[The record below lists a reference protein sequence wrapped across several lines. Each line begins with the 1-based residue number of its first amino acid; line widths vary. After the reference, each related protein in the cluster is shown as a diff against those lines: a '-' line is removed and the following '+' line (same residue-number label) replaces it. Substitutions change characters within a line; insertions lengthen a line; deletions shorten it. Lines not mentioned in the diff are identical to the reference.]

1 MSVIE
6 ALIGAVQG
14 RLRAMSSGL
23 RLGKFASVGV
33 LGAVL
38 DTTVTLTLSDVFL
51 VNPDLSKFVGAE
63 MAIVLMFFINEHWT
77 FKSEGAE
84 GLLPIGRRLLT
95 SNVVRAGGLAVQ
107 LVTYHFVRQLD
118 IVIPAFGFDLYSVVA
133 IAIAIGTGFIV
144 NYFAESLIT
153 WQVHKD

>member
-23 RLGKFASVGV
+23 RFGKFASVGV

-38 DTTVTLTLSDVFL
+38 DTSVTLTLSDVFL

-63 MAIVLMFFINEHWT
+63 MAIVLMFFVNEHWT
-77 FKSEGAE
+77 FKSEGTE
-84 GLLPIGRRLLT
+84 GILPLGRRLLKIG
-95 SNVVRAGGLAVQ
+95 RAHV
-107 LVTYHFVRQLD
+107 
-118 IVIPAFGFDLYSVVA
+118 
-133 IAIAIGTGFIV
+133 
-144 NYFAESLIT
+144 
-153 WQVHKD
+153 